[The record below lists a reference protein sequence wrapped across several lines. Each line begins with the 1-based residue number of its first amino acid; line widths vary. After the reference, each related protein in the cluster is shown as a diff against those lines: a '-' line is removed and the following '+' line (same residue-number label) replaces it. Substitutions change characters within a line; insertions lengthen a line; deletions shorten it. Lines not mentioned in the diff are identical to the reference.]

1 MKHVL
6 TPVAGDVPPDDE
18 RAGEEIRRWHQNGD
32 DVSVDDALRSA
43 GRILRRRTSAVL
55 PYYALAAATA
65 DVTRL
70 PLLVG
75 LAVAFVALASTGRL
89 GPLLDELAAVNPE
102 LLRPDSPTGLPSAV
116 GERLAEVLFSP
127 SVVVPLG
134 LAVVLAVVVSVLA
147 SGVTRA
153 AALSAVNAALR
164 EGDPLAAGVAGMR
177 RWKTFAGLV
186 LVRWAL
192 FLVAGV
198 PVLVAV
204 VGGVA
209 TLGSVSDP
217 AALDQGAVVA
227 VLATLVGALVTL
239 LAVVAVVVLL
249 AFAGPA
255 AVVDDRGLA
264 SAVRRSV
271 GVPFAHPVGVL
282 LYGVVVVGSYVALG
296 VAAGLF
302 GIAGV
307 GRLVTVASAFVVSP
321 LLDTV
326 AVSLYAGWADA
337 DETSES
343 GEQRGA
349 ATESTTR
356 RETESSDDRVAAGAT
371 ADESGFVFGEET
383 AGGSGARAERAK
395 RAGET
400 DVEPTGT
407 ETESASPTG
416 AVGVVAAVRGGL
428 TDGLR
433 ELGSFLREGWGYV
446 VVSAATLLAG
456 IAGGWTVTAGSEIRI
471 DPPADPGSVFGLVPV
486 GPFVNIAVNN
496 WFVATTAGFSGLFG
510 GLPTLGT
517 LLFNG
522 VLVGAVAGVV
532 DPVVFVAFVGPHGVV
547 ELPAIAVAGGVG
559 LRLGHVAWGVWR
571 GERTNAALVDEL
583 GRTWRLVVG
592 LLVVFVVAGFVEA
605 FVTPQV
611 AATVL

>member
-6 TPVAGDVPPDDE
+6 TTAAGDSPSDDG

-43 GRILRRRTSAVL
+43 GRILRRRTSSVL

-102 LLRPDSPTGLPSAV
+102 LLRPDSPTGLPAAA
-116 GERLAEVLFSP
+116 GQRLADVLFSP

-153 AALSAVNAALR
+153 AALSAVDAALR
-164 EGDPLAAGVAGMR
+164 EDDPLAAGVAGMR

-186 LVRWAL
+186 LLRWVL

-198 PVLVAV
+198 PFLAAV

-217 AALDQGAVVA
+217 AALDQGAAVA

-255 AVVDDRGLA
+255 VVVDGRGLA

-271 GVPFAHPVGVL
+271 GVPFAHPVGFLV
-282 LYGVVVVGSYVALG
+282 YGVVVVGSYVALG
-296 VAAGLF
+296 VAAGLL

-307 GRLVTVASAFVVSP
+307 GRLVTVASAFVVAP
-321 LLDTV
+321 LLDAV
-326 AVSLYAGWADA
+326 AVSLYADWTDA
-337 DETSES
+337 DETSEA

-356 RETESSDDRVAAGAT
+356 RETGSSDDRVAAGT
-371 ADESGFVFGEET
+371 ADESGFVFGEGTTMESET
-383 AGGSGARAERAK
+383 GAERAD
-395 RAGET
+395 RAGEA
-400 DVEPTGT
+400 DVETTGT
-407 ETESASPTG
+407 EAESASPAGTG
-416 AVGVVAAVRGGL
+416 GVVAAVRGAL

-433 ELGSFLREGWGYV
+433 ELGTFLREGWGYV
-446 VVSAATLLAG
+446 VVSAVTLLAG
-456 IAGGWTVTAGSEIRI
+456 VAGGWTVTAGSEVRI

-532 DPVVFVAFVGPHGVV
+532 DPLVFAAFVGPHGVV

-559 LRLGHVAWGVWR
+559 LRLGHVAWDVWR
-571 GERTNAALVDEL
+571 GTRPNAALADEL
-583 GRTWRLVVG
+583 ERTWRLVVG

-611 AATVL
+611 AAAVL